1 MSLTI
6 SPGSRRL
13 VKLLGLIL
21 TATALS
27 GCMTSSAGQTDYC
40 LIAGPIYFSDLDTPE
55 TVSQIVKHNSDYL
68 CACKDD
74 CA

>member
-1 MSLTI
+1 
-6 SPGSRRL
+6 
-13 VKLLGLIL
+13 
-21 TATALS
+21 
-27 GCMTSSAGQTDYC
+27 MTSSAGQTDYC